1 MNENSLN
8 ESFEV
13 TENSPRID
21 YLPELKISLKEHQYA
36 MIHKCLEVE
45 NMNICGLGIM
55 NDKPGAGKTYAILGL
70 IYKSGKK
77 RNIIVVPQNIINQWV
92 ESLNNFSNGLL
103 TYKKIT
109 DYFDILEFY
118 NEKTD
123 LFDYDVLLTTSLYY
137 HVIATT
143 MESNFLN
150 MERVFFDEVD
160 SISSFLV
167 NKINANFIWFVSASF
182 DYNDL
187 GIFTSKIDIPLL
199 PYITCKCN
207 DNYVDSMFMLD
218 DPTIYKI
225 ICKNI
230 YLDNIFQGLFTQEE
244 FKILNALDYSKL
256 KKKFYHKIAQ
266 NETEAIDYL
275 VKDKTEIIEIEKIRI
290 QDLELSISKIKNDR
304 LVPLTN
310 DTDSEISISTNID
323 CKTNLIEESEK
334 YQSLKMVNLETQ
346 LEKSKKSL
354 QDSEYKLN
362 LIMERLKENNC
373 CPLCYEEFNVF
384 QKKAISPCCKNTIC
398 FNCTDNWFN
407 NLKKTSCIYCN
418 KADTPL
424 EEYILVKPN
433 QEEQCLVCDKEF
445 EHKDNMF
452 YSRCCNKKAC
462 NPCLSDWF
470 NKLLKTQCLY
480 CSTNDILFDDF
491 KNDRQYEDM
500 KLNELSGIKYIKKTK
515 IEFIEYFI
523 KTKIRTNTKVIF
535 CSNYIKIFN
544 IMKKIL
550 GQYKISYIELDDG
563 NIEDINN
570 SIQEYKYGKTN
581 ILLSNSN
588 FFGCGL
594 NLECTTDIVFL
605 HKTDPTL
612 EKQIIGRAQRS
623 GRTSKLN
630 LWYIMHENE
639 SIIKQTKTLHFEAIT
654 TKENDEITFE
664 ENYLQESENY
674 TMI

>member
-323 CKTNLIEESEK
+323 CKTN
-334 YQSLKMVNLETQ
+334 
-346 LEKSKKSL
+346 
-354 QDSEYKLN
+354 
-362 LIMERLKENNC
+362 
-373 CPLCYEEFNVF
+373 
-384 QKKAISPCCKNTIC
+384 
-398 FNCTDNWFN
+398 
-407 NLKKTSCIYCN
+407 
-418 KADTPL
+418 
-424 EEYILVKPN
+424 
-433 QEEQCLVCDKEF
+433 
-445 EHKDNMF
+445 
-452 YSRCCNKKAC
+452 
-462 NPCLSDWF
+462 
-470 NKLLKTQCLY
+470 
-480 CSTNDILFDDF
+480 
-491 KNDRQYEDM
+491 
-500 KLNELSGIKYIKKTK
+500 
-515 IEFIEYFI
+515 
-523 KTKIRTNTKVIF
+523 
-535 CSNYIKIFN
+535 
-544 IMKKIL
+544 
-550 GQYKISYIELDDG
+550 
-563 NIEDINN
+563 IN
-570 SIQEYKYGKTN
+570 
-581 ILLSNSN
+581 
-588 FFGCGL
+588 
-594 NLECTTDIVFL
+594 
-605 HKTDPTL
+605 H
-612 EKQIIGRAQRS
+612 
-623 GRTSKLN
+623 
-630 LWYIMHENE
+630 
-639 SIIKQTKTLHFEAIT
+639 
-654 TKENDEITFE
+654 
-664 ENYLQESENY
+664 
-674 TMI
+674 